1 MSKKSFNETKIGIF
15 LKKVAPKL
23 LNNVGNIL
31 PDQGAFGLLKNLI
44 SQAPSVE
51 ITQED
56 KETALKLL
64 EQDIIEMQEI
74 TKRWEAD
81 SKSGWL
87 PANVRPITLVF
98 FSLAYVIGWYLNYSL
113 DSITGLMQ
121 LIFASYFG
129 SRGIEKVMGNNR
141 HK

>member
-23 LNNVGNIL
+23 LNNVSNVL
-31 PDQGAFGLLKNLI
+31 PDQGALGLLKNLI
-44 SQAPSVE
+44 SEAPTVE
-51 ITQED
+51 ITPED

>member
-23 LNNVGNIL
+23 LNNVSNVL
-31 PDQGAFGLLKNLI
+31 PDQGALGLLKNLI
-44 SQAPSVE
+44 SEAPTVE
-51 ITQED
+51 ITPED

-87 PANVRPITLVF
+87 AANVRPITLMF
-98 FSLAYVIGWYLNYSL
+98 FSLAYVVGWYLDYPL
-113 DSITGLMQ
+113 DSITGLLS
-121 LIFASYFG
+121 LIVGAYFG